1 MKNTEYN
8 NGQYKKLSHIGNGT
22 FGEVIKALDLVNNRE
37 VAIKILYKAK
47 DSEELYNDNQNFMNE
62 IKLLIKLK
70 TPYTIQYYDSFE
82 DEESFYIVMELCDES
97 LEDYLERIYPKCL
110 EKKEIQKIFYQL
122 NVFLYKM
129 RQNKISHRDLKGEN
143 ILIKYTNKEKTNFDI
158 RVTDFGLGTKIYNF
172 STQHSICGTDSFMAP
187 EVETLIYN
195 DKCDLWS
202 LGVILY
208 ELIFNEY
215 IFDGKSEK
223 KRIELRDNGI
233 IPKLPEDEELKDL
246 LLKLIVVKVEDRI
259 SWDDYFNHSLFTS
272 FKYEEEPSDNLNY
285 EEKFELTINT
295 SLISK
300 KTKIQNINEEFEK
313 KSDYMLNIEL
323 NKIKNF
329 NNDPSKLICYGDF
342 PIEEKRPEKL
352 IIFESLKKEIILIFS
367 YLVNSKEKLNF
378 NTYYNIDCY
387 NLTTN
392 QLIKRIYKAHTE
404 QISFIKHYYD
414 INRDIV
420 LTLSVDNTCVIYDM
434 TNNWKV
440 IVNKKNIGD
449 NRGKRDYMYPV
460 WSACLYFDKENNK
473 FLITSCFDD
482 KVLKVFNFNSELIK
496 KINNAIQIRF
506 VDIEYDKKTNKNYI
520 ITYGNYNSCSFEYDS
535 GEIFN
540 IYNNGEKYIT
550 NNVLI
555 KEIESKKFL
564 IETNNKGFLNFY
576 DFYSGN
582 KLFHN
587 NYNNMALYKILDW
600 NSNYLLISTN
610 NRLIVFDI
618 KSKKFIKELFEEL
631 NIDYID
637 KFIHPDFGESLMTKN
652 LYGGITMW
660 SF

>member
-1 MKNTEYN
+1 M
-8 NGQYKKLSHIGNGT
+8 
-22 FGEVIKALDLVNNRE
+22 VNNRE

-143 ILIKYTNKEKTNFDI
+143 ILIKYTNKDKTNFDI

-172 STQHSICGTDSFMAP
+172 RTQHSICGTDSFMAP

-223 KRIELRDNGI
+223 KRLELRDNGI

-323 NKIKNF
+323 NKNKNF
-329 NNDPSKLICYGDF
+329 NNDPSNLICYGDF

-367 YLVNSKEKLNF
+367 YLVNTKEKLNF

-387 NLTTN
+387 NITTN
-392 QLIKRIYKAHTE
+392 QLIKRIYKAHSE

-496 KINNAIQIRF
+496 KINNVNQIRF

-520 ITYGNYNSCSFEYDS
+520 ITYGNKNSCSFEYDS

-587 NYNNMALYKILDW
+587 NYNNIALYKILDW
-600 NSNYLLISTN
+600 NNDYLLISTN

-618 KSKKFIKELFEEL
+618 KSKKFIKELIEEI

-637 KFIHPDFGESLMTKN
+637 KFIHPDFDESLLTKN